1 MATPTEVLL
10 FRLGVTGQAVRK
22 NCLRSKEEMSRSKKK
37 VPLTK
42 AAPHTKNHGY
52 ADALRIGSLTEL
64 EKQWLYWREPS
75 RRDAERARPWNT
87 YKG

>member
-1 MATPTEVLL
+1 MATPAEVLR

-22 NCLRSKEEMSRSKKK
+22 NCLRRKEEMSRSKK

-42 AAPHTKNHGY
+42 AAPVTKSHGY

-64 EKQWLYWREPS
+64 EKQWLYWREPA

>member
-1 MATPTEVLL
+1 MA
-10 FRLGVTGQAVRK
+10 
-22 NCLRSKEEMSRSKKK
+22 RSKKA
-37 VPLTK
+37 PPIK
-42 AAPHTKNHGY
+42 AAPVTHSHGY

-75 RRDAERARPWNT
+75 RRDAERARPWAA

>member
-1 MATPTEVLL
+1 M
-10 FRLGVTGQAVRK
+10 
-22 NCLRSKEEMSRSKKK
+22 SKSKKISLAK
-37 VPLTK
+37 GATVTK
-42 AAPHTKNHGY
+42 SHGY
-52 ADALRIGSLTEL
+52 ADTLRIGSLTEL

>member
-1 MATPTEVLL
+1 MKALHAAVSP
-10 FRLGVTGQAVRK
+10 QAQAKQRE
-22 NCLRSKEEMSRSKKK
+22 RIASGRKEEMARRKKA
-37 VPLTK
+37 PPIK
-42 AAPHTKNHGY
+42 AAPVTQSHGY

-64 EKQWLYWREPS
+64 EKQWLYWRAPS

>member
-1 MATPTEVLL
+1 M
-10 FRLGVTGQAVRK
+10 
-22 NCLRSKEEMSRSKKK
+22 SKSKKISLAK
-37 VPLTK
+37 AATVTK
-42 AAPHTKNHGY
+42 AHGY
-52 ADALRIGSLTEL
+52 AEALRIGSLTEL

>member
-1 MATPTEVLL
+1 MAKNKKTP
-10 FRLGVTGQAVRK
+10 
-22 NCLRSKEEMSRSKKK
+22 
-37 VPLTK
+37 PIK
-42 AAPHTKNHGY
+42 AAPVTQSHGY

-87 YKG
+87 YRAERQQKPPPTQGPKLDCTRKHQEGCLA